1 MAYSKEKQE
10 KLVASLTRI
19 GSLVGEKTKDEA
31 GKNIGLGMSLEQT
44 KCLETAQTV
53 REGLFKVVI
62 MGTFSCGKSTV
73 INALLGAKLLP
84 ESPLPATAI
93 LTFIQY
99 GTDEEQV
106 TVYMQDRMEGGKL
119 ITGEKRIMNIVDF
132 EKEYQYCKD
141 DEEEVRET
149 GSVARFANV
158 KYAVMNCNKS
168 MMEGGVRIIDSPG
181 LEDKAIATDLTM
193 DMVQNAQA
201 IIYVVTEKGPAL
213 PDKEYITSNFKNSP
227 NNVFFL
233 VNKIDRV
240 RKEERLQVLDKLK
253 QDVASVFTNADGS
266 FNKDLCDRRVFG
278 ISALRCLDSRRGM
291 TYDMEEEEYVSIDDQ
306 KRALMLE
313 RSGYLPFEKELE
325 TFLTTDEKCVAQY
338 QHCFHQM
345 ASTYAAAESKIQEN
359 IAIFEKNRS
368 LSEEQ
373 KANCD
378 ETIEKIEKSIQITES
393 TFDNCTLKI
402 QNKVSALVSG
412 CIDSIDKTWEA
423 DIVELDKKVDFGLL
437 SYVGMALKQI
447 NPFDSKEE
455 KARKMEAAIQPFTT
469 AVAEYF
475 DQKIDSYFTQ
485 NKSVLD
491 ATVEEC
497 QKALDISAMNTDK
510 LFKELTK
517 EFVGVQGPIANPK
530 EQSWLQNALSLMFSD
545 ISASIKTAAGGKT
558 SWVDFIKKAIFNY
571 MWQSVLVAIA
581 GGPGAIIALAIEF
594 MQMKSNKSEQVRQLL
609 NETKNGTLKQMRSV
623 IGKAIAVTNQKV
635 ATAMNG
641 KKELK
646 CRDARLRL
654 LDEHNRIEEIIASLS
669 SQEFNLNAEKEI
681 YAYILDQIRN
691 ETKDSFAFV
700 MESVLSDTDF
710 NNLK

>member
-19 GSLVGEKTKDEA
+19 GGLVGEKTKDEV

-44 KCLETAQTV
+44 KCQETAQTV
-53 REGLFKVVI
+53 RDGLFKVVI

-73 INALLGAKLLP
+73 INALLGAKVLP
-84 ESPLPATAI
+84 EAAVPATAI

-99 GTDEEQV
+99 GTDEEHV
-106 TVYMQDRMEGGKL
+106 TVYMQDHMEDGKL
-119 ITGEKRIMNIVDF
+119 ICGEKRVMNTIDF
-132 EKEYQYCKD
+132 EKEYKYCDKD
-141 DEEEVRET
+141 DIEVKET
-149 GSVARFANV
+149 GSVARFAKV
-158 KYAVMNCNKS
+158 KYAVMNCRKPL
-168 MMEGGVRIIDSPG
+168 MEGGVRIIDSPG

-193 DMVQNAQA
+193 DIFHKVQA
-201 IIYVVTEKGPAL
+201 IIYVVPERGASSR
-213 PDKEYITSNFKNSP
+213 DKEFILSQFHNCP

-233 VNKIDRV
+233 VNRIDLV
-240 RKEERLQVLDKLK
+240 KKDERHQVLDKFK
-253 QDVASVFTNADGS
+253 QDISSVFTKIDGS
-266 FNKDLCDRRVFG
+266 VDEILCSKRIFG
-278 ISALRCLDSRRGM
+278 ISALQCLDSRRGM
-291 TYDMEEEEYVSIDDQ
+291 TYDKDFEKDITLSDE
-306 KRALMLE
+306 KRKIMLE
-313 RSGYLPFEKELE
+313 KSGYLQFEEELE
-325 TFLTTDEKCVAQY
+325 KFLTTDEKCIAQY

-345 ASTYAAAESKIQEN
+345 ASTYVAAESKIQEN

-373 KANCD
+373 KANCA

-402 QNKVSALVSG
+402 QNKVSALING

-423 DIVELDKKVDFGLL
+423 DIVELDQKVDFGL
-437 SYVGMALKQI
+437 SKYVGMALQQI

-455 KARKMEAAIQPFTT
+455 KARKMEASIRPFTT

-475 DQKIDSYFTQ
+475 DQKIDSYFAQ

-517 EFVGVQGPIANPK
+517 EFVGVQSPIANPK

-571 MWQSVLVAIA
+571 MWQYILIAIA

-594 MQMKSNKSEQVRQLL
+594 MQVKSNRSEHVRQLL
-609 NETKNGTLKQMRSV
+609 NDTKNGTLKQIRS
-623 IGKAIAVTNQKV
+623 IIDKAIDVTNQKV
-635 ATAMNG
+635 ATTMNG
-641 KKELK
+641 EKELK
-646 CRDARLRL
+646 CRDARLHL
-654 LDEHNRIEEIIASLS
+654 QDERNRINEIIESLS

-681 YAYILDQIRN
+681 YAYILDQIRH
-691 ETKDSFAFV
+691 ETKDSYAFV
-700 MESVLSDTDF
+700 MGTELSDIDF

>member
-19 GSLVGEKTKDEA
+19 GSLVGEKAKDEA

-53 REGLFKVVI
+53 RDGLFKVVV

-73 INALLGAKLLP
+73 INALIGTKVLP
-84 ESPLPATAI
+84 ESPLPCTAI

-99 GTDEEQV
+99 GQDEENV
-106 TVYMQDRMEGGKL
+106 TLYMQDRMEDGKL
-119 ITGEKRIMNIVDF
+119 ISGEVTTMSVAAF
-132 EKEYQYCKD
+132 EKEYQYTSE
-141 DEEEVRET
+141 DEKECIET
-149 GSVARFANV
+149 GGVARFAKV
-158 KYAVMNCNKS
+158 KYAVMNCSKPL
-168 MMEGGVRIIDSPG
+168 MEGGVRIIDSPG

-193 DMVQNAQA
+193 DIAQKAQA
-201 IIYVVTEKGPAL
+201 IIYVSLERAL
-213 PDKEYITSNFKNSP
+213 SVPDKEYIISSFRNCP

-233 VNKIDRV
+233 VNKIDLV
-240 RKEERLQVLDKLK
+240 KKDERPRVLDKLK
-253 QDVASVFTNADGS
+253 QDILPVFTKADGTV
-266 FNKDLCDRRVFG
+266 DEMLCSKRIFG
-278 ISALRCLDSRRGM
+278 ISALQCLDSRRGM
-291 TYDMEEEEYVSIDDQ
+291 TYDKDLEEDVTLSDE
-306 KRALMLE
+306 KRKIMLE
-313 RSGYLPFEKELE
+313 KSGYLQFEEELE
-325 TFLTTDEKCVAQY
+325 KFLTTDEKCVAQY
-338 QHCFHQM
+338 QYCFHQM

-455 KARKMEAAIQPFTT
+455 KARKMEATIQPFTT

-517 EFVGVQGPIANPK
+517 EFVGAQGPVANPK

-623 IGKAIAVTNQKV
+623 IGKAIEVTNQKV

-641 KKELK
+641 EKELK

-654 LDEHNRIEEIIASLS
+654 QDEHNRIEEIIASLS